1 MPVTSTSPIKILTDL
16 GYEMVDIESDT
27 DYLSALMEAV
37 NTLDA
42 SDYRI
47 PLLQDEV
54 KRIRAARKAE
64 NPSPAMKLKKT
75 TISAAAFKKGS
86 AIGGAEKAVPADTT
100 GASALALRQ
109 PGGELLKDIEAP
121 EQPAS
126 PLDGLLGIVREIAG
140 GVDSIKQTLMDQQGL
155 QKDASDDARNEKEQK
170 KRGFKEKALEL
181 GGKAFAGIKKVGEK
195 IIEPVKGIFSK
206 IIEFLTGIILGRAVM
221 KLFDWFTDPA
231 NKKKVG
237 SLFKF
242 LKDWWPVLVA
252 TIMAFVG
259 PGVTFIAGVVALLA
273 WSIPKIV
280 NIVKQLFGWVP
291 GINDALKDVDKDAKK
306 VGVDIVS
313 DVKNQSEEVSK
324 DIPTEDTGESQSQV
338 QPVQGS
344 AEKTQKDL
352 QNVQPAQ
359 GMAEGG
365 PVESQEGGQVRG
377 EKGDD
382 KVPAMLT
389 DGEFVLSKEAVQK
402 YGVDAL
408 LSLNAA
414 AGATNKPS
422 VKEGVP
428 AFKEGGP
435 VGGSQPQK
443 SEGLKEKEED
453 KGLFG
458 GLFNFGKKDDKESTQ
473 EKVDTKHK
481 KDHSNMKVVTP
492 RGGHPGAPGM
502 DGAFG
507 VSGIDGASGQKGQR
521 GSGVLNIA
529 SKAANMFAPHLGIG
543 DAIKSG
549 PAGMLRQIAGK
560 LTSPHRAMMK
570 GMGQNMMDNPMVQ
583 QMMQMP
589 AVQGLMGQAK
599 ESFAGS
605 PLSKVAEGMFGKD
618 AVDGVMGSIGASG
631 ISGISGADGAGIN
644 GISGADGADG
654 VGINGI
660 SGISGTPRI
669 MGIASVD
676 IKAGSP
682 IMKTSK
688 PPIGEGIKPLSP
700 KPPTTM
706 AYDGELAMAGMEAL
720 NQVGGGGGANT
731 KDIPQ
736 IDAAKKIS
744 ANKLAVLG
752 IVI

>member
-1 MPVTSTSPIKILTDL
+1 MPATSTSPIKILSDL
-16 GYEMVDIESDT
+16 GYQLVDIESDE

-37 NTLDA
+37 NSLGA

-47 PLLQDEV
+47 PLLQDEI
-54 KRIRAARKAE
+54 KRIRVARKEKA
-64 NPSPAMKLKKT
+64 PSPGMKITKKI
-75 TISAAAFKKGS
+75 ISAEAFKKGS
-86 AIGGAEKAVPADTT
+86 AVGGAEKAVPADTT
-100 GASALALRQ
+100 GASALSLRQ
-109 PGGELLKDIEAP
+109 PGGELSKDIEAP

-126 PLDGLLGIVREIAG
+126 PLDGLLGIVQSIAG

-155 QKDASDDARNEKEQK
+155 QKDASDDARKEKEQK
-170 KRGFKEKALEL
+170 KRGLKEKALEA

-195 IIEPVKGIFSK
+195 IIEPAKGIFGQ
-206 IIEFLTGIILGRAVM
+206 IIEFITGIILGRAVM
-221 KLFDWFTDPA
+221 KLFEWFTDPE
-231 NKKKVG
+231 NKKKV
-237 SLFKF
+237 SAIFKF

-252 TIMAFVG
+252 GIMAFVG

-273 WSIPKIV
+273 WSIPKIM

-306 VGVDIVS
+306 TGANIVG
-313 DVKNQSEEVSK
+313 DVQKQSEEVSK
-324 DIPTEDTGESQSQV
+324 DIPTEDTGESQSQI

-344 AEKTQKDL
+344 AEQTQKDL

-389 DGEFVLSKEAVQK
+389 DGEFVLSKDAVQK

-408 LSLNAA
+408 LALNAA

-428 AFKEGGP
+428 AFKEGGL
-435 VGGSQPQK
+435 VGESKLQK

-453 KGLFG
+453 NGLFG
-458 GLFNFGKKDDKESTQ
+458 GLFNRGKNDGGGKGSIQ

-492 RGGHPGAPGM
+492 RSGLPGA
-502 DGAFG
+502 
-507 VSGIDGASGQKGQR
+507 SGIDGAPGQTGQR

-529 SKAANMFAPHLGIG
+529 GKAANMFAPHLGIG

-549 PAGMLRQIAGK
+549 PEGMLRQIAGK

-570 GMGQNMMDNPMVQ
+570 GMGQNMMDNPIVQ

-589 AVQGLMGQAK
+589 AVQGLMGEAK

-605 PLSKVAEGMFGKD
+605 PLSKVAEGIFGKD
-618 AVDGVMGSIGASG
+618 AVDSVMGSIGASG
-631 ISGISGADGAGIN
+631 MDGAPGM
-644 GISGADGADG
+644 DGA
-654 VGINGI
+654 
-660 SGISGTPRI
+660 SGTP
-669 MGIASVD
+669 GIVGMASVD

-682 IMKTSK
+682 IMKAAK
-688 PPIGEGIKPLSP
+688 PPIGQGIKPLSP
-700 KPPTTM
+700 KPSSTV
-706 AYDGELAMAGMEAL
+706 AYDGELLKTASGSMDQG
-720 NQVGGGGGANT
+720 QTDSSGVT
-731 KDIPQ
+731 KTVPS
-736 IDAAKKIS
+736 IDAARKIS

-752 IVI
+752 ITI